1 MELKDIEILG
11 KVIPRVLKLV
21 TKYELEDS
29 DFDFVYGQEEYT
41 KDFKKIKKQFRRLW
55 RKRK

>member
-1 MELKDIEILG
+1 MELKDIKIIG
-11 KVIPRVLKLV
+11 KIIPRALKLV
-21 TKYELEDS
+21 TKYELQDS
-29 DFDFVYGQEEYT
+29 EFDFVYGQEEYT